1 MKRVIVI
8 GGGAAGMMAAIQ
20 AAKNGASVLLLEKT
34 KRLGWKLSI
43 TGKGRCNITNAADI
57 QEIIKNIPGNG
68 KFLNSVL
75 RAFNSDDV
83 IAFFESIGVKTK
95 VERGNRV
102 FPESDRAADVVNAL
116 TKQMQEFDVEIR
128 TNAKVTDIIAS
139 IGTRSKEQVNNGKSH
154 LTLDPRPLTL
164 IIGVEVNGRIENA
177 DAVVLAVGG
186 ASYPATGSTGDG
198 FKMAAKLGHTVTKI
212 LPALVPLETEESF
225 VKDLQGLSL
234 KNVKVALLADN
245 QKIAEEFG
253 EMLFTHFGVS
263 GPIILTLSRKAAFLL
278 DEDKFVELSINLKPA
293 LTPEQLS
300 ARVLRDFDKYKRKS
314 AKNALVD
321 LLPSALIPII
331 LDFAYIDEDKHI
343 DSVTQAERQRLIEAL
358 RDLRLTI
365 TKTRPI
371 EEAIVTAGGISTKEI
386 NPKTM
391 ESKLIKGLFFAGEVV
406 DIDGF
411 TGGFNLQAAFS
422 MGNAAGRFSSI

>member
-20 AAKNGASVLLLEKT
+20 SAKGGAGVLLLEKT
-34 KRLGWKLSI
+34 NRLGRKLSI

-75 RAFNSDDV
+75 RAFNSTDV
-83 IAFFESIGVKTK
+83 INFFESIGIKTK

-102 FPESDRAADVVNAL
+102 FPESDKAADVVNAL
-116 TKQMQEFDVEIR
+116 IAQMQTLGVEIR
-128 TNAKVTDIIAS
+128 TSARVTDIITKAE
-139 IGTRSKEQVNNGKSH
+139 RV
-154 LTLDPRPLTL
+154 
-164 IIGVEVNGRIENA
+164 IGVEVGGKIESA
-177 DAVVLAVGG
+177 DAVILAVGG
-186 ASYPATGSTGDG
+186 ASYPATGSAGDG
-198 FKMAAKLGHTVTKI
+198 FKMAEKLGHTVTKI

-234 KNVKVALLADN
+234 RNVKVTLLADN
-245 QKIAEEFG
+245 KKIAEEFG
-253 EMLFTHFGVS
+253 EMLFTHFGVP
-263 GPIILTLSRKAAFLL
+263 GPIVLTLSRKVAFLL
-278 DEDKFVELSINLKPA
+278 DEGKFVELSINLKPA

-300 ARVLRDFDKYKRKS
+300 ARVLRDFEKYKRKS

-321 LLPSALIPII
+321 LLPSSLIPIV
-331 LDFAYIDEDKHI
+331 LDLAYIDEEKHI
-343 DSVTQAERQRLIEAL
+343 DTVTQAERRRLIETL
-358 RDLRLTI
+358 RDFRLTI
-365 TKTRPI
+365 SKTRPI
-371 EEAIVTAGGISTKEI
+371 DEAIVTAGGISTKEI

-391 ESKLIKGLFFAGEVV
+391 ESKLIQGLFFAGEVI

-422 MGNAAGRFSSI
+422 MGNAAGRFSGI